1 MGTATTKSPWHITIH
16 TDRSTAHH
24 LYPTNLTWNIVI
36 AIDVFGSICSL
47 AAFCLTGGMKG
58 EWIDA
63 RPSSRGSIS
72 IFRSFWWTVMWTF
85 LNTKFQYLVEN
96 ILWMTLIVVWLPQ
109 QLSCIKLRLV
119 KFFLIILLQAN
130 PFKFRAHSFSYFR
143 ARTVICIKSQLS
155 MKRRQ

>member
-1 MGTATTKSPWHITIH
+1 MGTATTKSPWCITIH

-24 LYPTNLTWNIVI
+24 LHPTNLTQNIVI
-36 AIDVFGSICSL
+36 AIDMFGSICSL
-47 AAFCLTGGMKG
+47 AAFCLTGGTKG
-58 EWIDA
+58 EWIDTC
-63 RPSSRGSIS
+63 PSSRGSIS

-96 ILWMTLIVVWLPQ
+96 ILWMTLIAVWLPQ

-119 KFFLIILLQAN
+119 KFFLVILFWAN
-130 PFKFRAHSFSYFR
+130 PFKFRAHSFSYFI
-143 ARTVICIKSQLS
+143 ARTAICIKSRSS